1 MRFKLSVLCKCFPTN
16 SAVEWMDP
24 WADRTDGNDLLTKA
38 NPRCPLSVS
47 PFVLQVQLL
56 PHHLQRQYKRE
67 PGTCVLTRMFPWS
80 QEGGGRLPFAPFNL
94 GPQSCNHYLSLPYTP
109 QQDPTLVLHYT
120 HLIKYVMFQAESLLH
135 KHKQMKT
142 LYPGRLPLFCSIPAQ
157 DPVAPLCPC
166 CCSLV

>member
-1 MRFKLSVLCKCFPTN
+1 MLSHKLCSG
-16 SAVEWMDP
+16 MDGSLGRQ
-24 WADRTDGNDLLTKA
+24 DRQGNDLLTKA
-38 NPRCPLSVS
+38 NPHCPLSVS
-47 PFVLQVQLL
+47 PFVLQAQLL
-56 PHHLQRQYKRE
+56 PHHLQRQYKRG
-67 PGTCVLTRMFPWS
+67 PGTCVLLTRMFPWS

-94 GPQSCNHYLSLPYTP
+94 GPQSCNQYLSSPYTP
-109 QQDPTLVLHYT
+109 QQAPTLVLHYT

-142 LYPGRLPLFCSIPAQ
+142 LYSGHLLLFCSIPTQ